1 MPYCERRIGFSLKIK
16 RWFLKRDKK
25 CQAPFSHKCDDEH
38 SLQCHHILPH
48 AYLNRICPD
57 VSANYP
63 ENGIILCR
71 TAHEIIH
78 PDVVWAR
85 NCYHLDND
93 VFTKLRAKRNTLLD
107 NHQIYWVDTWDRPMT
122 VIALINTRK
131 YIKKH
136 QFPIY
141 KPRKKHE

>member
-1 MPYCERRIGFSLKIK
+1 MFNNKRASFTIK
-16 RWFLKRDKK
+16 RKKWILQRDGKK
-25 CQAPFSHKCDDEH
+25 CLATFPH
-38 SLQCHHILPH
+38 QCKNENLSVHHILPH
-48 AYLNRICPD
+48 AYINKVAPKVNAD
-57 VSANYP
+57 YP
-63 ENGIILCR
+63 ENMITLCR
-71 TAHEIIH
+71 TAHEMIH

-93 VFTKLRAKRNTLLD
+93 IFTKLRTKRNALLD

-141 KPRKKHE
+141 KPRKKL